1 MVTNNLQ
8 VNLAAKEDLTILNGL
23 YADMNNKPLMSENKI
38 IKIWQQIEKVPDYYI
53 YLAYLKNKIIGT
65 FSLLFMPTMMH
76 SGFNKSAILDS
87 VTILSSYRGQG
98 YGKQMMQQALEISAD
113 AGCYKVTLSS
123 NIKRDAFGYASQ
135 IALTNSTNLW
145 VFNSMVGVLVIFY
158 QRKKKNRKQKQEAKK
173 LNFG

>member
-1 MVTNNLQ
+1 MNKLQ
-8 VNLAAKEDLTILNGL
+8 IILATKEDLTILNGL
-23 YADMNNKPLMSENKI
+23 YADMNNKPLMSENEI

-53 YLAYLKNKIIGT
+53 YLAYLKNKVIGT

-76 SGFNKSAILDS
+76 PGFHKSAILDS

-113 AGCYKVTLSS
+113 AGCYKITLSS
-123 NIKRDAFGYASQ
+123 NIKRNRAHK
-135 IALTNSTNLW
+135 
-145 VFNSMVGVLVIFY
+145 FY
-158 QRKKKNRKQKQEAKK
+158 KSLGFQQHGWSFSYLLSKEEEKQETKK